1 MIKATTAMLMLFY
14 ILDAASM
21 CLMNVSSRNFIP
33 GLLEM
38 VNDLT
43 VIQEIVDELF
53 MTRIF
58 QVKLVSCLFGFL
70 TLPTSY

>member
-1 MIKATTAMLMLFY
+1 MTKATTVMLMLFY

-21 CLMNVSSRNFIP
+21 CLMNVSIHNFTP

-43 VIQEIVDELF
+43 VIREIVDELF

-58 QVKLVSCLFGFL
+58 QVKLVSCLFVFL